1 MQSRIGNRQAKV
13 PEWEVLP
20 PEDRSRSQRTS
31 ASLES
36 RFRWL
41 ALIMDDFLRV
51 PGTKLRFGLDP
62 IIGLLP
68 GIGDVT
74 SAIVSAVAFV
84 HAARSG
90 VPKILLARMA
100 MNILINELVGII
112 PGLGDAFSFWF
123 KSNVRNYELLRRYS
137 AASAGSRRGDWI
149 FVIAVLS
156 LLFVIVCA
164 GLIVTVLVLE
174 EYWAFPLPPI
184 SHCKRRESSRGHR
197 HIFGTPPKA
206 YSIQATLSGFVGAD
220 GRIRDLYD
228 TDFLGQGI
236 VPRNRG

>member
-1 MQSRIGNRQAKV
+1 MPSRTGDRQSKV

-20 PEDRSRSQRTS
+20 PEDQSRSQRGTN

-36 RFRWL
+36 VFRWL

-74 SAIVSAVAFV
+74 SAIISAIAFI

-123 KSNVRNYELLRRYS
+123 KSNVRNYELLRGYS
-137 AASAGSRRGDWI
+137 AAPARSRRGDWV

-164 GLIVTVLVLE
+164 GLVVTVFVLE
-174 EYWAFPLPPI
+174 AIGRFLF
-184 SHCKRRESSRGHR
+184 HR
-197 HIFGTPPKA
+197 
-206 YSIQATLSGFVGAD
+206 
-220 GRIRDLYD
+220 
-228 TDFLGQGI
+228 
-236 VPRNRG
+236 

>member
-1 MQSRIGNRQAKV
+1 
-13 PEWEVLP
+13 
-20 PEDRSRSQRTS
+20 
-31 ASLES
+31 
-36 RFRWL
+36 
-41 ALIMDDFLRV
+41 MDDFLRV

-74 SAIVSAVAFV
+74 SAIVSAIAFV

-137 AASAGSRRGDWI
+137 AAPAGSRGRTAPQSSGRATAQRAQGRVPSGRG
-149 FVIAVLS
+149 VSSSTQPQA
-156 LLFVIVCA
+156 
-164 GLIVTVLVLE
+164 
-174 EYWAFPLPPI
+174 WA
-184 SHCKRRESSRGHR
+184 
-197 HIFGTPPKA
+197 A
-206 YSIQATLSGFVGAD
+206 
-220 GRIRDLYD
+220 
-228 TDFLGQGI
+228 
-236 VPRNRG
+236 